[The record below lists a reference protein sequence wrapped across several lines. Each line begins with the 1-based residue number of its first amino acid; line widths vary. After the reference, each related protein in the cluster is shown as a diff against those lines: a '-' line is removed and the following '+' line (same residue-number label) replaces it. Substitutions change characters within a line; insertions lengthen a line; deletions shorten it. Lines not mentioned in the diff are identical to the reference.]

1 MTLQASGAISLQ
13 DIRDEFTPGN
23 TSVSLGDLY
32 KGSAGG
38 NAIIRAKAADNTAVD
53 QAPNIPT
60 SGAIDLADFYGQAR
74 EYKYTLSANDQDLDY
89 GTIFGADN
97 TGDYRKTL
105 DIPVGITVS
114 NSSNNTNAIDV
125 PSGTSGTVKIICE
138 GSIVAAGGIGVANA
152 SSIPAEIFGAGTITG
167 GSKEDWVPA
176 LAAGNNGNGVGIS
189 FSRGGFG
196 GASAPDIYHSS
207 VGGNFNFL
215 LKRTGTTNPTFTM
228 YWTYNECDY
237 ANLGAG
243 SKNVSNIFPHNPDG
257 TYDAS
262 DSSTYRT
269 NTTAGSNG
277 RDVRDIAW
285 GSKISSG
292 TGVRE
297 FFFCSNAKY
306 SDLNST
312 LTVYSQPGFI
322 SQSINDSHSRRSS
335 IIQIYNGSRFSG
347 TSDTSNFTG
356 TLN

>member
-1 MTLQASGAISLQ
+1 MALQASGAISLQ

-60 SGAIDLADFYGQAR
+60 SGAIDLSDFYGQAR
-74 EYKYTLSANDQDLDY
+74 EYKYTVSANDQDLDY

-105 DIPVGITVS
+105 EINSGVTVS

-152 SSIPAEIFGAGTITG
+152 SSVTAEIFGAGTITG
-167 GSKEDWVPA
+167 GSKVDWVPA
-176 LAAGNNGNGVGIS
+176 LAAGNNGNGVGIK
-189 FSRGGFG
+189 FSAGGFG
-196 GASAPDIYHSS
+196 GASGPDIRHSS
-207 VGGNFNFL
+207 VSGNFNFL
-215 LKRTGTTNPTFTM
+215 LKRTGTNNPVFTM

-243 SKNVSNIFPHNPDG
+243 NKNVSSIFPHNSDG
-257 TYDAS
+257 TFDENDTA
-262 DSSTYRT
+262 TYRT
-269 NTTAGSNG
+269 NSSAGSNG

-285 GSKISSG
+285 GSRIISG
-292 TGVRE
+292 QRE
-297 FFFCSNAKY
+297 FWFCSNNK
-306 SDLNST
+306 SS
-312 LTVYSQPGFI
+312 
-322 SQSINDSHSRRSS
+322 SINSGVTSYAQSGHASTTLKASNSRRTSLT
-335 IIQIYNGSRFSG
+335 QTYNGSRFSG
-347 TSDTSNFTG
+347 TSDTTNFTG